1 LHRAEPKN
9 EKDMNIEY
17 YQSVWDVIEDTA
29 EASLKMRLRSD
40 LMAKIAG
47 RIREWGVTQKEA
59 AHRLG
64 INQPRLKD
72 LLDGRISKF
81 NLDELVN
88 LTARAHIHLELSIE
102 GEKEAVW
109 RI

>member
-1 LHRAEPKN
+1 
-9 EKDMNIEY
+9 MNIEY
-17 YQSVWDVIEDTA
+17 YDSVWDAIEDTP

-47 RIREWGVTQKEA
+47 RMREWGVTQREA

-64 INQPRLKD
+64 ITQPRLKD
-72 LLDGRISKF
+72 LLDGRINKF
-81 NLDELVN
+81 SLDVLVN

-102 GEKEAVW
+102 DEKEAAW